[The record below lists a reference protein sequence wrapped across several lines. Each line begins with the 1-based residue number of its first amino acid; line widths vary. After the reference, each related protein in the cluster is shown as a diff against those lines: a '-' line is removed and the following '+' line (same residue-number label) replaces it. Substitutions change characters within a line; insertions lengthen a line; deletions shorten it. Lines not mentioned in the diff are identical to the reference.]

1 MEMENFEQKL
11 TGMTKPQVSE
21 LRHEEMLSDAISRA
35 KDKSVLS
42 WWWLSIPVY
51 IIAAL
56 LMKAFYMPHTTM
68 VSNLHELTSRE
79 KYSSTLFFLVLPF
92 FFIILSFISIRKIWF
107 LSGSP
112 TAINFLRQVWF
123 NIIIIIVSVLVI
135 IFYSL

>member
-1 MEMENFEQKL
+1 
-11 TGMTKPQVSE
+11 MTKPQVFE

-42 WWWLSIPVY
+42 WWWLCIPIY
-51 IIAAL
+51 LIAAL

-68 VSNLHELTSRE
+68 LSNLHELTGRD
-79 KYSSTLFFLVLPF
+79 KYSSVLFFLVLPF

-107 LSGSP
+107 LSGRP
-112 TAINFLRQVWF
+112 LAITFFLKVWF

-135 IFYSL
+135 IIYSL